1 MDFLLTFW
9 VINIYLIFTAAF
21 NTIYLW
27 PNISKSITWAENAPA
42 SEKKL
47 SGEPGAGTDNCKQN
61 KTRTHKIKIKVLP
74 GVSCL
79 TEWLL

>member
-27 PNISKSITWAENAPA
+27 PNICKSITRAENAPA
-42 SEKKL
+42 SEKRL
-47 SGEPGAGTDNCKQN
+47 SGESTAGADNCKQN
-61 KTRTHKIKIKVLP
+61 KTRAHKVKMEVLP
-74 GVSCL
+74 
-79 TEWLL
+79 